1 MRGFWVEDTDW
12 NKGVYLSKTN
22 RKNYKEMQGK
32 FIHKISGR
40 GEGSGPKCLIN
51 SWSEYRLAQTE
62 K

>member
-1 MRGFWVEDTDW
+1 
-12 NKGVYLSKTN
+12 
-22 RKNYKEMQGK
+22 MQGK